1 MKKLILHLLAVVC
14 TVPVLH
20 AQLTLDEC
28 ISLAHENYPL
38 IQKYDLIA
46 KTNEITLSDI
56 NKSWLPAVGLY
67 AQGTVQNVV
76 PSFPEAFAGVMSQ
89 AGVELK
95 GLGKTQYKIGVDLG
109 QTIWDGGASSSR
121 RKIERAETAERKAAL
136 DEQLYAVNRQVQD
149 LFFGILLID
158 EQIKQTDITL
168 ALLRNSIDR
177 MEAMHRNGTAMQSDV
192 DMLEAQYLSLAQQLT
207 EARSAADAYRRL
219 LGLYVGRDIA
229 GITLAKPD
237 DTMPS
242 DLSSDAPRL
251 RTLDAQLAA
260 NEARLSAV
268 EASVMPHIGAFAQA
282 YYGYPGINYFESMLN
297 RNLSFNIVAGIKVT
311 WNIDSFYTKRNSRR
325 RLELASQGIGVDRE
339 RFLFDSH
346 LETDS
351 QLSKIEGL
359 RKVMADHSRI
369 VALRE
374 SVRRASESQLAN
386 GIIDATALLTKIAD
400 ENHARL
406 NASYHEIQ
414 LLQNIYRLKHL
425 LNR

>member
-1 MKKLILHLLAVVC
+1 MKKLFLHLLAVVC
-14 TVPVLH
+14 AVPVLH

-76 PSFPEAFAGVMSQ
+76 PSFPDAFAGVMSQ

-168 ALLRNSIDR
+168 ALLRNNIDR

-219 LGLYVGRDIA
+219 LGLYVGSDIA
-229 GITLAKPD
+229 GITLTKPD

-359 RKVMADHSRI
+359 RKVMADDGRI

-414 LLQNIYRLKHL
+414 LLQNIYRLKYL

>member
-14 TVPVLH
+14 SMPVLH

-46 KTNEITLSDI
+46 KTNAINLSDI

-76 PSFPEAFAGVMSQ
+76 PSFPDAFAGVMSQ

-359 RKVMADHSRI
+359 RKVMADDGRI

>member
-14 TVPVLH
+14 SMPVLH

-46 KTNEITLSDI
+46 KTNAINLSDI

-76 PSFPEAFAGVMSQ
+76 PSFPDAFAGVMSQ

-121 RKIERAETAERKAAL
+121 RKIERAEDAERKAAL

-149 LFFGILLID
+149 LFFSILLID

-168 ALLRNSIDR
+168 ALLRSNIDR

-192 DMLEAQYLSLAQQLT
+192 EMLEAQYLSLAQQLT

-219 LGLYVGRDIA
+219 LSLYVGRDIA
-229 GITLAKPD
+229 GITLVKPD

-359 RKVMADHSRI
+359 RKVMADDGRI

>member
-1 MKKLILHLLAVVC
+1 
-14 TVPVLH
+14 
-20 AQLTLDEC
+20 
-28 ISLAHENYPL
+28 
-38 IQKYDLIA
+38 
-46 KTNEITLSDI
+46 
-56 NKSWLPAVGLY
+56 
-67 AQGTVQNVV
+67 
-76 PSFPEAFAGVMSQ
+76 
-89 AGVELK
+89 
-95 GLGKTQYKIGVDLG
+95 
-109 QTIWDGGASSSR
+109 
-121 RKIERAETAERKAAL
+121 
-136 DEQLYAVNRQVQD
+136 
-149 LFFGILLID
+149 
-158 EQIKQTDITL
+158 
-168 ALLRNSIDR
+168 